1 MVNVTADECLQTSL
15 GKLTEVAAIR
25 DADGNVTG
33 IYKPW
38 AIAEAEFYEQA
49 KTLFDP
55 VELERLA
62 QCKEK
67 GFTIEEVMR
76 HLKSLERNG

>member
-1 MVNVTADECLQTSL
+1 LQASL
-15 GKLTEVAAIR
+15 GTLTEVAAIR
-25 DADGNVTG
+25 DAAGNMIG

-38 AIAEAEFYEQA
+38 EIAEAEFYEQA
-49 KTLFDP
+49 KNLFDP
-55 VELERLA
+55 IELERLA

-76 HLKSLERNG
+76 HLKSLERDE

>member
-1 MVNVTADECLQTSL
+1 MVNVTADECLQASL
-15 GKLTEVAAIR
+15 GTLTEVAAIR
-25 DADGNVTG
+25 DADGNMIG

-49 KTLFDP
+49 KDLFDP

-67 GFTIEEVMR
+67 GFTIDEVMR
-76 HLKSLERNG
+76 HLKSLERDG

>member
-25 DADGNVTG
+25 DADGNMIG

-38 AIAEAEFYEQA
+38 AIAEAEFYQQA
-49 KTLFDP
+49 EKLFDRS
-55 VELERLA
+55 ELEHRL
-62 QCKEK
+62 QTETK
-67 GFTIEEVMR
+67 GYTIEEVMQ
-76 HLKSLERNG
+76 HLKSLEPE